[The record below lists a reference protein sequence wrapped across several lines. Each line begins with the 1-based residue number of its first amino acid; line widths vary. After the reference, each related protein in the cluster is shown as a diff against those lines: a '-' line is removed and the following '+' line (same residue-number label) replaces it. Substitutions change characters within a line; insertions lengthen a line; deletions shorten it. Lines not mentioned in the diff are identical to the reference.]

1 MNPQHTTGPFS
12 VYENAP
18 GNKHRFLIH
27 DSAGQTVAATNGD
40 PDHAPDYYRA
50 LANARLIAAAPELLA
65 ALEAQVIW
73 LDEMAKYLSQVLPG
87 FAGSIETH
95 SSKANVLRAAIAKA
109 TGDA

>member
-27 DSAGQTVAATNGD
+27 DSAGQTVAATTGD

-65 ALEAQVIW
+65 ALKVVREYMDHAADQFS
-73 LDEMAKYLSQVLPG
+73 DEDIFQ
-87 FAGSIETH
+87 I
-95 SSKANVLRAAIAKA
+95 RAAIAKA
-109 TGDA
+109 TGAA